1 MLKATFSEDLSGL
14 TYANLSYW
22 FYTDGEMAEVAGL
35 SNLPE
40 VREMRYAFSNCDG
53 LTELDLSGFPTE
65 GAHGPVLLLLGLLE
79 PGDNLGGCGLV
90 AARGVRG
97 VRHVLRLRGA
107 GGRRGDDVRQRGP
120 GRGLLPDRRPAGGS
134 GISDGEGLGLGV
146 QCLPDPLIELFSAE
160 APGLVYGPEGLSYLI
175 GARIVLCV
183 FEVPAHVFGKVCR

>member
-1 MLKATFSEDLSGL
+1 MDVLKATFSEDLSGL

-65 GAHGPVLLLLGLLE
+65 GLTDLFYCFSGCSNL
-79 PGDNLGGCGLV
+79 GDNPGGCGLV

-97 VRHVLRLRGA
+97 VRHVLRLRALVGGA
-107 GGRRGDDVRQRGP
+107 GTAYDSGGRDEVYCRIDDPPV
-120 GRGLLPDRRPAGGS
+120 
-134 GISDGEGLGLGV
+134 
-146 QCLPDPLIELFSAE
+146 
-160 APGLVYGPEGLSYLI
+160 APGYLTVK
-175 GARIVLCV
+175 G
-183 FEVPAHVFGKVCR
+183 